1 MTRTKFTRTL
11 NTDVSSASDH
21 PVSRGNSTAGE
32 RLLGDILKQRRLSEG
47 LTLQKLAQMV
57 GTSKGH
63 IHDLESGRASNP
75 SFDLTMRLFG
85 ILNLNADEV
94 WRQLA

>member
-1 MTRTKFTRTL
+1 MSDKSATKL
-11 NTDVSSASDH
+11 GSDT
-21 PVSRGNSTAGE
+21 GTAGE
-32 RLLGDILKQRRLSEG
+32 RLLGDILRQRRRSEG